1 MNDTKKDQQWLH
13 NFTLELAHRGVSGTN
28 IGDAKA
34 SVESHL
40 ADSGESAE
48 DAFGDPVVYAQALE
62 FGATTGS
69 GIPRVLLP
77 ALLGILGLMYY
88 LPAIGPAVQGQ
99 PVSFTGTEFAL
110 FVVLGLSMLLV
121 VKNIF
126 RLVKQWWIL
135 LAIWAAVVG
144 LGVLASLLPLLLDLP
159 ELEANSAIVSTVS
172 GVLIIGAGFWTRAEI
187 ANSDNLVTPPTAAQ
201 TDTGDSTVERVMV
214 ALAPWL
220 ITIGA
225 LIFTAGAFLAP

>member
-1 MNDTKKDQQWLH
+1 MNDTKKDQQWLDT
-13 NFTLELAHRGVSGTN
+13 FTLELAHRGVSGRD

-62 FGATTGS
+62 FSGS
-69 GIPRVLLP
+69 RAPKFPRVLLP

-110 FVVLGLSMLLV
+110 FVVIGLSMLLV

-126 RLVKQWWIL
+126 RLVKRWWIL

-144 LGVLASLLPLLLDLP
+144 IGVLASLLPLLLNLP
-159 ELEANSAIVSTVS
+159 ELEANSAIVATLS

-187 ANSDNLVTPPTAAQ
+187 ANSDNLVTPPNAAQ
-201 TDTGDSTVERVMV
+201 TEDTDGAVERVMV

-220 ITIGA
+220 ITVGA
-225 LIFTAGAFLAP
+225 AIFTVGAFLAA

>member
-1 MNDTKKDQQWLH
+1 MKDTKKDQQWLDS
-13 NFTLELAHRGVSGTN
+13 FTLELAHRGVSGRD

-40 ADSGESAE
+40 ADSGEAAE
-48 DAFGDPVVYAQALE
+48 EAFGDPEAYAQALE
-62 FGATTGS
+62 FRATPES
-69 GIPRVLLP
+69 GIPRALLP
-77 ALLGILGLMYY
+77 SLLGILGLMYY

-126 RLVKQWWIL
+126 RLVKRWWIL

-144 LGVLASLLPLLLDLP
+144 IGVLASLLPLLLDLP
-159 ELEANSAIVSTVS
+159 ELEANSAIVATVS

-187 ANSDNLVTPPTAAQ
+187 ANSDNLVTPPNATQ
-201 TDTGDSTVERVMV
+201 TEDTNGAVERVMV

-220 ITIGA
+220 ITGGA
-225 LIFTAGAFLAP
+225 AIFTAGAFLAA

>member
-1 MNDTKKDQQWLH
+1 MNDTRKDQQWLD
-13 NFTLELAHRGVSGTN
+13 NFTLELAHRGVSGRDV
-28 IGDAKA
+28 GDAKA

-40 ADSGESAE
+40 ADSGEAAE
-48 DAFGDPVVYAQALE
+48 EAFGDPVLYAQALE
-62 FGATTGS
+62 FSGS
-69 GIPRVLLP
+69 RAAKIPRVLVP

-110 FVVLGLSMLLV
+110 FTVLGLSMLLI

-126 RLVKQWWIL
+126 RLVKRWWIM

-144 LGVLASLLPLLLDLP
+144 VGVLASLLPLLLDLP
-159 ELEANSAIVSTVS
+159 EVQANSAIVATVS
-172 GVLIIGAGFWTRAEI
+172 GVLIVGAGFWTRAEI
-187 ANSDNLVTPPTAAQ
+187 ANSDDLVTPPNATRTEDTNGAA
-201 TDTGDSTVERVMV
+201 ERVMV

-225 LIFTAGAFLAP
+225 AIFTAGALLTA